1 MVATLENITARLD
14 AYLDRN
20 GLPLGMEDARLY
32 RHNTRKG
39 LAFAADDPELSALCR
54 ARAMA
59 AALRIRIAARRI
71 RREQRVAAQRETAVR

>member
-1 MVATLENITARLD
+1 MTQLETLTARLNTF
-14 AYLDRN
+14 LERN
-20 GLPLGMEDARLY
+20 GMPYDSEDARLY

-39 LAFAADDPELSALCR
+39 LDLASDLPEVSAMCR

-71 RREQRVAAQRETAVR
+71 KRSRRIEAQRAATAH